1 MGNRADESV
10 VIVGVNGLTFSGIG
24 WGVGLGAVFI
34 AVLWLRSRLRIRKRT
49 AKVEESTADMNEV
62 TAEVEV
68 GTVDVEAGT
77 AETEDGTADMEDG
90 TADME
95 ERIGQEHE

>member
-49 AKVEESTADMNEV
+49 AEVEESTADMNEV

-77 AETEDGTADMEDG
+77 AETEDGTAE
-90 TADME
+90 TE
-95 ERIGQEHE
+95 ERNGQNDE